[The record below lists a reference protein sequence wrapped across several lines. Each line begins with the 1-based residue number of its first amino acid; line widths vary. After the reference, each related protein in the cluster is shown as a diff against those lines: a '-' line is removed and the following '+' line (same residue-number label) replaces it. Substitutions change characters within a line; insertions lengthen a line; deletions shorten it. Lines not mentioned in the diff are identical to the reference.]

1 MGASI
6 ALNDIHEK
14 RCHAV
19 AEELERALDV
29 PVKPYP
35 FDIADRL
42 AVNDAL
48 AKIADELGPVDI
60 LVNNAA
66 INVPGSIFEYDPEV
80 FDEVIAVDLTACW
93 YLMWAVLPGMRDRGR
108 GNIVNVTS
116 VAGFMGGGGHEG
128 PYAASKAALHDL
140 TRSLAIDAGPY
151 GIRCNAVAPGIVHSK
166 FVTKHW
172 AQFEREIDKTPLRR
186 HGTPE
191 DVANVI
197 AFLASDASRHV
208 TGDVITVAGGW
219 FVRP

>member
-19 AEELERALDV
+19 AEDIAASIGV
-29 PVKPYP
+29 PVRPYP
-35 FDIADRL
+35 FDIADRP

-48 AKIADELGPVDI
+48 AAIARDLGPVDI

-66 INVPGSIFEYDPEV
+66 INTPGSIFGYDPDV
-80 FDEVIAVDLTACW
+80 FERIIAVDLTACW

-116 VAGFMGGGGHEG
+116 VAGFMGGGGNEG

-140 TRSLAIDAGPY
+140 TRSVALDAGPH

-166 FVTKHW
+166 FVDKHW
-172 AQFEREIDKTPLRR
+172 EQFEKEIDRTPLRR
-186 HGTPE
+186 HATPD

-197 AFLASDASRHV
+197 AFLVSDESRHI